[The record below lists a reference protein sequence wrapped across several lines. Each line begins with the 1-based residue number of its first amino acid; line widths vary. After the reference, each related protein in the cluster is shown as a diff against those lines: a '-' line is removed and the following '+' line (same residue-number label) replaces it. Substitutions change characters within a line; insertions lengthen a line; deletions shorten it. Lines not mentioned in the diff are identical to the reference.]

1 MRPTD
6 SGVVAAVQVVYED
19 ESTVEHGDDTAI
31 SIGNRSATL
40 DTARLAAGAVV
51 TVPDGPFGH
60 VYVVKGCVDFEAHGT
75 LNRGHGVRPTA
86 ERLVVKSARSTP
98 TAFTLELGRVRW
110 TGPALVCL
118 AIFS

>member
-1 MRPTD
+1 M
-6 SGVVAAVQVVYED
+6 
-19 ESTVEHGDDTAI
+19 EHRDGATI

-60 VYVVKGCVDFEAHGT
+60 VYVVKGGVDFEAHGT

-110 TGPALVCL
+110 SGPALVCL